1 MPIPSI
7 VAFLYAALVLGGGI
21 MGYAKA
27 KSSPSLI
34 AGSISAILIGI
45 AGWAMSRGLV
55 WGLQT
60 ALIITALLTGFFFL
74 RWERSPTRAFMPA
87 GLMAVLSFL
96 ALQAIWLTTRGT

>member
-34 AGSISAILIGI
+34 SGIVSAVLLGI
-45 AGWAMSRGLV
+45 AGWAMSRNQV
-55 WGLQT
+55 WGLQL
-60 ALIITALLTGFFFL
+60 ALILTALLTGLFAYRYL
-74 RWERSPTRAFMPA
+74 GSSKRAFMPS
-87 GLMAVLSFL
+87 GLMAVLSLL
-96 ALQAIWLTTRGT
+96 ALQAIWLTARGI